1 LFGNQ
6 LFDVVLGLKEGVKA
20 KADPNGVFSIAKQL
34 DIENKQIL
42 YIADTNTDM
51 MTAQNA
57 NVTRL

>member
-1 LFGNQ
+1 M
-6 LFDVVLGLKEGVKA
+6 FDVVLGLKEGVKA

-42 YIADTNTDM
+42 YVADTNTDM